1 MTAVEVL
8 QHDPLGDSAPSPA
21 RRARILHLLPDLAI
35 GGGQTIVL
43 NHLHH
48 YDRDR
53 FDVVVAVL
61 ADGGDLTTEA
71 ATATGRSVI
80 DLGHDPARPWRTVPR
95 LVRLLRDEAVDVLH
109 VHSDQ
114 DRKLGHLAG
123 LASRVPVVG
132 HLHAEWVHL
141 GPMTPARPTWPRR
154 MRARVAGRARDA
166 IERRAVHHYVAES
179 ERVEEIFRPLV
190 GQPIAVLDQAI
201 PIDRFHGDRSQRDRV
216 RGEVGVAS
224 DAPVL
229 ICVSRLVAGKGQG
242 DLLEAMVHVR
252 RSHPDAVLLVVGD
265 GPEAA
270 PLTARA
276 EALGVAD
283 VTRFLGSRHDVPDL
297 LDAADVFVFA
307 SENEGF
313 GLAVL
318 EAMAAGLPAVAFR
331 IPSLREFVVAGETGV
346 LVDGRDPAAL
356 AAAAST
362 YLEDPS
368 TAIDHGAA
376 GRAVVKERFAPNRV
390 ARSFEAV
397 YDTVLA
403 DRAST
408 RSGRQT

>member
-1 MTAVEVL
+1 MTATSDL
-8 QHDPLGDSAPSPA
+8 QVPSTPSGPA
-21 RRARILHLLPDLAI
+21 AERRPIRVLHLLPDLAI

-48 YDRDR
+48 YERDR
-53 FDVVVAVL
+53 FEVLVAVL
-61 ADGGDLTTEA
+61 AGGGDLTSEA
-71 ATATGRSVI
+71 ASATRRAVI
-80 DLGHDPARPWRTVPR
+80 DLHHEPTRPWRTVPR
-95 LVRLLRDEAVDVLH
+95 LIRLLRREDVDVLH
-109 VHSDQ
+109 VHSDE
-114 DRKLGHLAG
+114 DRKLGHLASVVTG
-123 LASRVPVVG
+123 IPVVG

-141 GPMTPARPTWPRR
+141 GPIEPARPTVVANA
-154 MRARVAGRARDA
+154 RARTAGQLRDGV
-166 IERRAVHHYVAES
+166 ERRVVRHYVAES

-190 GQPIAVLDQAI
+190 RQPITVLDQAI

-216 RGEVGVAS
+216 RRALGLAPA
-224 DAPVL
+224 APVL
-229 ICVSRLVAGKGQG
+229 ICVSRLVEGKGQG

-252 RSHPDAVLLVVGD
+252 RRHADAVLLLVGD
-265 GPEAA
+265 GPEA
-270 PLTARA
+270 PRLTARA
-276 EALGVAD
+276 EELGVAD

-331 IPSLREFVVAGETGV
+331 IPSLREFVIAGETGV
-346 LVDGRDPAAL
+346 LVDGRDPVAL
-356 AAAAST
+356 AASASA

-376 GRAVVKERFAPNRV
+376 GRAVVQDRFAPDRV

-403 DRAST
+403 QSAST
-408 RSGRQT
+408 